1 MPAARTA
8 RVSLGTILKMI
19 GRAFTL
25 RCPRCGGGHLLRSW
39 TKMRTECPTCGLH
52 LEREEKD
59 FWLGG
64 YLINFVVAE
73 LLVAVAIVVVLLS
86 TWPAVPWTALQYGA
100 AVMVVA
106 APFVFYPFS
115 RLMWLAIDLLLRP
128 TV

>member
-1 MPAARTA
+1 MQTA
-8 RVSLGTILKMI
+8 RAGSFSLGTILKMI
-19 GRAFTL
+19 GRALTL
-25 RCPRCGGGHLLRSW
+25 HCPRCGSGQLLRSW

-64 YLINFVVAE
+64 YLINFFIAE
-73 LLVAVAIVVVLLS
+73 MLVALALAVVVLS
-86 TWPAVPWTALQYGA
+86 TWPDVPWTALEFGA
-100 AVMVVA
+100 AVMVIA

-115 RLMWLAIDLLLRP
+115 RLIWLAIDLVLRP

>member
-1 MPAARTA
+1 MPAAPTA

-25 RCPRCGGGHLLRSW
+25 RCPRCGSGHLLRSW

-52 LEREEKD
+52 LAREEKD

-86 TWPAVPWTALQYGA
+86 TWPDVPWTALQYGA
-100 AVMVVA
+100 GVLVVA

-115 RLMWLAIDLLLRP
+115 RLIWLAIDLVLRP